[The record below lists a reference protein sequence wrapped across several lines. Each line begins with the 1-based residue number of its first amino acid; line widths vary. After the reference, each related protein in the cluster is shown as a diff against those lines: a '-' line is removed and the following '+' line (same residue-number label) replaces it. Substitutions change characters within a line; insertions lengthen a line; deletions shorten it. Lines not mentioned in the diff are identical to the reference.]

1 MINLKKIILSC
12 FLLCAFTSIAQSR
25 YVFYKP
31 VDTINAILSKNPNV
45 FYVEKGAII
54 RNIKKIQANI
64 NGKIKIMNVI
74 YTEVDTSAIT
84 SIPQKEVFL
93 DLFKYETMVIH
104 GSQIHFKDKGNNT
117 YRTIYGFNNDIQ
129 IFKKQLESIKKY
141 CQKNKAID
149 YIKRYYFDF
158 KTGYNT
164 PGGFFTVT
172 DNYKVKLVNS
182 IFTISF
188 DTYRFRE
195 FIKKETIT
203 FDLKDVLSIYNKGT
217 VYVEFDNG
225 FVLYPVSSSI
235 GFKSKSINYS
245 LNIKLDKQTQ
255 TENTEIYKAFEELL
269 KLYNQK

>member
-1 MINLKKIILSC
+1 QIEFLKS
-12 FLLCAFTSIAQSR
+12 S
-25 YVFYKP
+25 
-31 VDTINAILSKNPNV
+31 
-45 FYVEKGAII
+45 
-54 RNIKKIQANI
+54 
-64 NGKIKIMNVI
+64 
-74 YTEVDTSAIT
+74 
-84 SIPQKEVFL
+84 
-93 DLFKYETMVIH
+93 
-104 GSQIHFKDKGNNT
+104 
-117 YRTIYGFNNDIQ
+117 
-129 IFKKQLESIKKY
+129 
-141 CQKNKAID
+141 CQKNKALL
-149 YIKRYYFDF
+149 YIKKYYFDF